1 MDVFSIFPEAI
12 ISGAWEL
19 GQVKRGTRR
28 GKEFSD
34 AVTVDVII
42 DEGTY
47 SVTDRSPSA
56 QYEDSDTLIYA
67 RASDLPTLDTAT
79 LGAGYM
85 WHNVI
90 TDTYYNIREASLGK
104 NQAGGVVE
112 HVEFLLR
119 PTEALEDE

>member
-1 MDVFSIFPEAI
+1 MDVFNTFPEAI
-12 ISGAWEL
+12 ISGVWEL
-19 GQVKRGTRR
+19 GEVKRGTRR
-28 GKEFSD
+28 GKEFSNPV
-34 AVTVDVII
+34 ALDVIV

-56 QYEDSDTLIYA
+56 QYEDSDTLVYA

-85 WHNVI
+85 WHNTV

-104 NQAGGVVE
+104 NQAGGSVE

-119 PTEALEDE
+119 PTEALDE